1 VSFKENNPDMFLPP
15 TLGAEVGN
23 VMSLDQKGSSDSE
36 DEIEQ
41 YVENDLENLSPWV
54 EVFTKRSSSKRK
66 LVFRSNGS
74 RPYMES
80 KRS

>member
-1 VSFKENNPDMFLPP
+1 MFLPAN
-15 TLGAEVGN
+15 LGVEVGS
-23 VMSLDQKGSSDSE
+23 VLSPDQKSSSDSE
-36 DEIEQ
+36 DEIENA
-41 YVENDLENLSPWV
+41 VEDEMENLSPWV
-54 EVFTKRSSSKRK
+54 EVFTKRSSSSSKRK

>member
-1 VSFKENNPDMFLPP
+1 MSFRENNPDMFLPAN
-15 TLGAEVGN
+15 LGVEVGS
-23 VMSLDQKGSSDSE
+23 VLSPDQRSSSNSE